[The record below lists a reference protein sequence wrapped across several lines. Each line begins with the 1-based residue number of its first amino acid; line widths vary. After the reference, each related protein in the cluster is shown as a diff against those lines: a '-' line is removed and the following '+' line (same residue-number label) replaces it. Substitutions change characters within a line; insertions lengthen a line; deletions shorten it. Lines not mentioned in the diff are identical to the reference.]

1 MMGLLS
7 THMMGLLSTTSKH
20 SYPYV
25 RFDVPSLRPGLP
37 SRTPTRADPV
47 KRLVAIRNKTLDWIE
62 HVGTL
67 HQQAGAWDLTLL
79 SRDGFS
85 IPFIGARHESAVSP
99 YDLIDGITSH
109 PAGCGAPKP

>member
-7 THMMGLLSTTSKH
+7 TAFQY

-25 RFDVPSLRPGLP
+25 RPSVPSLRPGLL

-47 KRLVAIRNKTLDWIE
+47 KRLVAYCNKTLDRIE

-67 HQQAGAWDLTLL
+67 HQQAGAWGLTLL
-79 SRDGFS
+79 SKDRFS
-85 IPFIGARHESAVSP
+85 IPFVGARHESVFHHT
-99 YDLIDGITSH
+99 I
-109 PAGCGAPKP
+109 

>member
-7 THMMGLLSTTSKH
+7 TAFQYF
-20 SYPYV
+20 YPYV
-25 RFDVPSLRPGLP
+25 RPSVPSLRPGLL

-47 KRLVAIRNKTLDWIE
+47 KRLVAIRNKTLDRIE

-67 HQQAGAWDLTLL
+67 HQQAGAWGLTLL
-79 SRDGFS
+79 SKGSVFHSVRRGQ
-85 IPFIGARHESAVSP
+85 ARVRFSP